1 MQMELHPTIAGEAV
15 TIRPIR
21 TTDGE
26 MEAEFVRR
34 LSPQTKHYRFFGGVR
49 ELSPAEIARLC
60 KVDGTHSMAYV
71 ATIRRGDEEIEIGV
85 SRYSPDSRADAREM
99 AVTVADDWQH
109 KGLGT
114 LLMRQLIEFARSNGI
129 KQLYSVDMSDNI
141 AMRALAKDLGMRAA
155 AQPDDPSFTI
165 YSLQL

>member
-1 MQMELHPTIAGEAV
+1 MQELHSTIDGEAV

-21 TTDGE
+21 ITDGE

-49 ELSPAEIARLC
+49 ELPPAEVARLC
-60 KVDGTHSMAYV
+60 NVDGTHSMAYV
-71 ATIRRGDEEIEIGV
+71 ATIRRGDKEIEIGV
-85 SRYSPDSRADAREM
+85 SRYSPDSRADVREM
-99 AVTVADDWQH
+99 AVTVADEWQH

-114 LLMRQLIEFARSNGI
+114 LLMRHLIEFARSNGV
-129 KQLYSVDMSDNI
+129 KQLYSVELSDNT
-141 AMRALAKDLGMRAA
+141 AMRALAKDLGMSAA
-155 AQPDDPSFTI
+155 TQPDDPAYTI